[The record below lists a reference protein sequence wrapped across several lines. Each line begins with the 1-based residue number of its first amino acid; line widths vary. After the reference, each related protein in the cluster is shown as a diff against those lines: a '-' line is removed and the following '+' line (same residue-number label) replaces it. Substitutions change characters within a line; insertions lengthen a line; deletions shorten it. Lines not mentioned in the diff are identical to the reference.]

1 MRTLFLAATAVL
13 ALGACNK
20 NTPNDRLDDN
30 QAAANSSSG
39 PAALTPAKRC
49 ASTRTYDLMKHELFR
64 RAAQLRGKDDAIFD
78 RLAAGAA
85 LRVERPVVKSQ
96 DEGLGSIACAASI
109 ALDLPPELA
118 VAGGRSTL
126 VADLEYTLLP
136 AADGSGD
143 VVTITNADAITVPL
157 ATLGRSGGGAAPA
170 QPTPQ
175 SFPPR
180 PAAST
185 TPPPLYPERPSAS
198 VPPARLGPPPVPSP
212 QMPTSGSGNPEWRMS
227 GTQRDQGLS
236 TRMYVD
242 LNSLRRAGTGQL
254 RVWIR
259 YVGIEDGRTPVQT
272 FTLESVN
279 CYNNTHM
286 QLDYYVRNAQ
296 GRIVSRRGPQPN
308 RRILPDSMLMG
319 QMDFI
324 CGAGSMEHL

>member
-13 ALGACNK
+13 VLGACNK
-20 NTPNDRLDDN
+20 NTLSDRLDDN
-30 QAAANSSSG
+30 QVAANSSSR
-39 PAALTPAKRC
+39 PTALTPAKRC

-109 ALDLPPELA
+109 ALDLPPGLA

-126 VADLEYTLLP
+126 VADLDYTLLP
-136 AADGSGD
+136 ATDGSGD

-157 ATLGRSGGGAAPA
+157 ATLSRSGGGAAPA
-170 QPTPQ
+170 QPTPAG
-175 SFPPR
+175 
-180 PAAST
+180 PAAPI
-185 TPPPLYPERPSAS
+185 TPPPIYPARPSTGL
-198 VPPARLGPPPVPSP
+198 PPARPAPPPVPSP
-212 QMPTSGSGNPEWRMS
+212 QIPPSGSGNPEWRMS
-227 GTQRDQGLS
+227 GAQRDERLI

-254 RVWIR
+254 HVWIH
-259 YVGIEDGRTPVQT
+259 YDGIEDGRSPVQT
-272 FTLESVN
+272 FTHESVN

-296 GRIVSRRGPQPN
+296 GRIVVRRGPQPN